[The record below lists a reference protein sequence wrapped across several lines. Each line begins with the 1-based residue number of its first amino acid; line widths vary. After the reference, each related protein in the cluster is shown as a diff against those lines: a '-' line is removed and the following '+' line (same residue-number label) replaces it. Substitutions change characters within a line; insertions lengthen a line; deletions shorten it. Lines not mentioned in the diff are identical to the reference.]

1 MTESTHFDLV
11 WGKRSVWLKA
21 LLPAEKSSKLKRI
34 RLIMIKKVMDCENT
48 ESLGFFCLDFRKRE
62 RNCIFEA

>member
-1 MTESTHFDLV
+1 
-11 WGKRSVWLKA
+11 
-21 LLPAEKSSKLKRI
+21 
-34 RLIMIKKVMDCENT
+34 MDCENT

>member
-1 MTESTHFDLV
+1 
-11 WGKRSVWLKA
+11 
-21 LLPAEKSSKLKRI
+21 LPAEKSSKLKRI